1 VQPNDHHPRRSTI
14 TTDKLFFP
22 ADEATEAI
30 LRTG

>member
-1 VQPNDHHPRRSTI
+1 VQPNNRHPRRSTI
-14 TTDKLFFP
+14 TTDKLSFL